1 MDLRAVEVYP
11 GLVTEAVLDAYAQ
24 YLLSRA
30 GSPSASRTDNS
41 HDVEHKNSQN
51 LSSTVETPQS
61 LEEAL
66 APLELLYGKT
76 ALSAIGIVLHGAEPV
91 IRYVEE
97 VDLSLESDPNVP
109 HGNSNINSSEG
120 ASSKRGG
127 TQINDADEVTS
138 DDEERPSNP
147 AHQAAAVKNLSTVL
161 SASQPSA
168 SPQSAST
175 GVGLSANAVP
185 PAPPLL
191 SPSQQ
196 ARLRGRC
203 LYHVGEHTLFSPFFC
218 PCSAY
223 AYQSIQRQEV
233 WCCKHLLALQ
243 LALRVEAAGLP
254 HDDALRVRVV
264 SSEEFAQLLRR
275 AL

>member
-1 MDLRAVEVYP
+1 MNLRAVEGYP
-11 GLVTEAVLDAYAQ
+11 ALVTEAVLDAYAR

-30 GSPSASRTDNS
+30 APLRDIRPANEEEANEESSAATA
-41 HDVEHKNSQN
+41 
-51 LSSTVETPQS
+51 ETPQS

-97 VDLSLESDPNVP
+97 IDDALEEEGNTAGQS
-109 HGNSNINSSEG
+109 HGS
-120 ASSKRGG
+120 ASRKPAMVVTATDDS
-127 TQINDADEVTS
+127 DEVTS
-138 DDEERPSNP
+138 DDEGSDAHGASRDGSATDLSCAHDPTPSSPPSRKEGDLNCCVSTMVP
-147 AHQAAAVKNLSTVL
+147 STTAATIAVT
-161 SASQPSA
+161 
-168 SPQSAST
+168 
-175 GVGLSANAVP
+175 
-185 PAPPLL
+185 
-191 SPSQQ
+191 PSQQ
-196 ARLRGRC
+196 ARQRGRC
-203 LYHVGEHTLFSPFFC
+203 LYHVGEHTLFSPYYC

-243 LALRVEAAGLP
+243 LALRMEAAGLP
-254 HDDALRVRVV
+254 HNDTLRVRVV
-264 SSEEFAQLLRR
+264 PAAEFTQLLLR